1 VRDIAEVAHDE
12 HLAARGTVVPLKHPE
27 GGILDHLGVIPKLL
41 GTPGVLG
48 GEPPRLGEHTRA
60 LLSEAGLGQKA
71 LDELLKTKAIRQAE
85 PSVAAAKPAGAQTP
99 KK

>member
-1 VRDIAEVAHDE
+1 
-12 HLAARGTVVPLKHPE
+12 
-27 GGILDHLGVIPKLL
+27 
-41 GTPGVLG
+41 
-48 GEPPRLGEHTRA
+48 LGEHTRA